1 MNTNHTSKSSRIVL
15 ILAFCLFC
23 SVLLNVVQFSAAHD
37 QPVSAHRTVGT
48 YCTNNMLP
56 SGEYLVL
63 DQESRYCRYVQLEGI
78 LDSGSYQEEQQGQ
91 YALLSDTGEPFSI
104 LIVDDTAYLFSGGG
118 LTAYSKLSDVP
129 TYINVPERRTG
140 NQSES

>member
-23 SVLLNVVQFSAAHD
+23 SVLLNVIQFYAAHD

-78 LDSGSYQEEQQGQ
+78 LDSGSYRLQSIGKSSKGSMRFCPIQGSPSQ
-91 YALLSDTGEPFSI
+91 F
-104 LIVDDTAYLFSGGG
+104 
-118 LTAYSKLSDVP
+118 
-129 TYINVPERRTG
+129 
-140 NQSES
+140 